1 MNFNLY
7 ILILEDLVRFK
18 VMNDFHQRNLWTLNL
33 FTFLYSTIQR
43 KLTFLEANL
52 KRNAS
57 RFFQIYAEGTKS
69 YSTK

>member
-18 VMNDFHQRNLWTLNL
+18 VMNDFHQRNLSTLNL
-33 FTFLYSTIQR
+33 FTFLHSTIQR

-57 RFFQIYAEGTKS
+57 RFFKIHAEGTKS